1 MDTAKIGSCIANARK
16 KAGFT
21 QEELA
26 EKSGVSV
33 QAVSKWENGHNLPD
47 IENLMQIAELTNTTY
62 SVLLGRDISGED
74 AGLLNIR
81 NRLFKENNMFTR
93 MRTVAVTENLNE
105 TYKALQFMR
114 MQHAGQFRK
123 RSKYAVEKVLYINHP
138 LLMASQAHAMGIR
151 DDAVLAS
158 LLLHD
163 VIEDTGVTKEELP
176 FSNEIREIVDLVSF
190 RIPEGMTKKQAKEV
204 YYRNISGNPK
214 ACLVKIFDRCNNVS
228 TMAGSFSRRK
238 MLQYIRETEEYVLPL
253 ADILKN
259 EFPEYSDISFLIKYH
274 ILSVIETIKYLL
286 AE

>member
-26 EKSGVSV
+26 EKCGVSV

-123 RSKYAVEKVLYINHP
+123 RSK
-138 LLMASQAHAMGIR
+138 
-151 DDAVLAS
+151 
-158 LLLHD
+158 
-163 VIEDTGVTKEELP
+163 
-176 FSNEIREIVDLVSF
+176 
-190 RIPEGMTKKQAKEV
+190 
-204 YYRNISGNPK
+204 
-214 ACLVKIFDRCNNVS
+214 
-228 TMAGSFSRRK
+228 
-238 MLQYIRETEEYVLPL
+238 
-253 ADILKN
+253 
-259 EFPEYSDISFLIKYH
+259 
-274 ILSVIETIKYLL
+274 
-286 AE
+286 

>member
-26 EKSGVSV
+26 EKCGVSV